1 MIQYS
6 SLNDA
11 WGNSNKEIY
20 KKNDN
25 KVTSQSTPILQN
37 EPTDISCNLTQT
49 NIVLN
54 TEKLTNS
61 CKDDHVNINHINSC
75 KQCQDKLKQVFW
87 NNNIPNNN
95 IPNNY
100 SPNNNIPN
108 NYIPNNYS
116 PNNTSPNNNI
126 PNNYIQ
132 INRNILKIIFIL
144 LIFIIFVLFISICK
158 SIGKGEKTIP
168 NANNKYYND
177 LYFDS
182 YLRQML
188 YNRNL

>member
-87 NNNIPNNN
+87 NNT
-95 IPNNY
+95 
-100 SPNNNIPN
+100 
-108 NYIPNNYS
+108 S

-126 PNNYIQ
+126 PNNTSPNNNIPNNYITNNYIQ

-158 SIGKGEKTIP
+158 SIGKGGKTIP